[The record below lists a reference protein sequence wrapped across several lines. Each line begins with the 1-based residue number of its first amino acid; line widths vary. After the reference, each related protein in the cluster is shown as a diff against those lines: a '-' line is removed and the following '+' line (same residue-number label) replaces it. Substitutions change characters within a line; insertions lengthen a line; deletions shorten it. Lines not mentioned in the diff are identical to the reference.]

1 MEIVRLILAILT
13 VVVTIMIFVIEL
25 QRSKKEDFFNL
36 YASFIAN
43 ENAQKA
49 SRIIENGEHEKNLS
63 DDNYLI
69 QLDQFLM
76 YINALLCLADSK
88 FIKERCLSVIKFELG
103 LIKGNAPLCKD
114 INLDE
119 NAFDALK
126 EYINGKI
133 R

>member
-1 MEIVRLILAILT
+1 MVIAFLT
-13 VVVTIMIFVIEL
+13 VFVTIMIFVIEL

-36 YASFIAN
+36 YANFVAN

-76 YINALLCLADSK
+76 YVNALLCLADSK
-88 FIKERCLSVIKFELG
+88 LIKERCLSVIKFELD
-103 LIKGNAPLCKD
+103 LIKNNESLCKD
-114 INLDE
+114 INMDE

-126 EYINGKI
+126 EYING
-133 R
+133 